1 MHVLKIAVII
11 AIVAFVGLAPV
22 PAGAAG
28 TAPNPAGGVEVT
40 IYNDDLALVKE
51 RRQLEIPKGISTLVF
66 RDISARINPATV
78 SFRSL
83 TAPGSV
89 RVLEQNFEFDL
100 VEDAKLLQKFIGQR
114 ITVRTRSGEVF
125 TGYLLSG
132 ARNGVPG
139 NIVMSSEPDGAG
151 SVVTVHLG
159 DIQSVEYP
167 SLPEG
172 LITTPTL
179 AWIVNNASSATAH
192 ETMITYLTGGLSW
205 SADYVAVVGPND
217 DVMDITG
224 WITLTNQ
231 SGTAYRDA
239 KVKLVAG
246 DVNRVYGPEPYPV
259 RAAAAKVMYDMALA
273 EVAEREFADY
283 HLYELPLATTLK
295 DNQVKQVEFMSA
307 TDVKV
312 KKLLIY
318 DGAQMGTKVASMLEF
333 WNKEED
339 GLGLPLPKGIIRVSK
354 ADADGSLEFAG
365 EDRIDHTPVDEKVRI
380 TLGYAFD
387 VVGER
392 KLTNTKRIS
401 DRVSEETWEIEVRNR
416 KNVPV
421 EVLVIEHMYGGT
433 SWELVRA
440 STRNYNKLDA
450 NTLEFPVEVKAGSTA
465 TISYTVRYSR

>member
-1 MHVLKIAVII
+1 MCI
-11 AIVAFVGLAPV
+11 
-22 PAGAAG
+22 
-28 TAPNPAGGVEVT
+28 
-40 IYNDDLALVKE
+40 
-51 RRQLEIPKGISTLVF
+51 
-66 RDISARINPATV
+66 RDR
-78 SFRSL
+78 
-83 TAPGSV
+83 
-89 RVLEQNFEFDL
+89 
-100 VEDAKLLQKFIGQR
+100 
-114 ITVRTRSGEVF
+114 
-125 TGYLLSG
+125 
-132 ARNGVPG
+132 
-139 NIVMSSEPDGAG
+139 
-151 SVVTVHLG
+151 
-159 DIQSVEYP
+159 
-167 SLPEG
+167 
-172 LITTPTL
+172 
-179 AWIVNNASSATAH
+179 
-192 ETMITYLTGGLSW
+192 
-205 SADYVAVVGPND
+205 
-217 DVMDITG
+217 
-224 WITLTNQ
+224 
-231 SGTAYRDA
+231 
-239 KVKLVAG
+239 VKLVAG